1 MGSVN
6 GISNGIGKHS
16 NLLWTHPNPD
26 STRMTEFMRKV
37 NGKYGLQLKTY
48 EDLYRWSID
57 SLSEFWSEV
66 WDFTG
71 VTVSKPFDEV
81 CGNLYMSRDMTI
93 DTPFAGP
100 SSWSA
105 SLSSSRLLLWSSSKL
120 C

>member
-16 NLLWTHPNPD
+16 KLLWTHPNPD

-48 EDLYRWSID
+48 ENLYKWSID

-81 CGNLYMSRDMTI
+81 SGKFVYHVI
-93 DTPFAGP
+93 
-100 SSWSA
+100 
-105 SLSSSRLLLWSSSKL
+105 
-120 C
+120 